1 MRFGSSG
8 PVRKPAGP
16 TLALPALE
24 RTQMGPDEVETRC
37 GPSNLQGAVLH
48 SRICQGVKEHSRHA
62 PNRNSE
68 KRPHRSQPISHR
80 RSPCV
85 SGAQHE
91 PRICLGRAT
100 STTWVSYVGISGLG
114 ALMDL
119 SSTLGDPGSAPIR
132 GISSVRDSGGFRISA
147 GTHVTPWAAL
157 QIDFQYVAPV
167 KFESTSNGTQR
178 IPIYT
183 GSLTLKGY
191 PLAKLLESTLEGRLQ
206 PFVKVSP
213 SVSGLAH
220 TPIKTPIA
228 FTIGV
233 GGGHRVLAE

>member
-1 MRFGSSG
+1 
-8 PVRKPAGP
+8 
-16 TLALPALE
+16 
-24 RTQMGPDEVETRC
+24 
-37 GPSNLQGAVLH
+37 
-48 SRICQGVKEHSRHA
+48 
-62 PNRNSE
+62 
-68 KRPHRSQPISHR
+68 
-80 RSPCV
+80 
-85 SGAQHE
+85 
-91 PRICLGRAT
+91 
-100 STTWVSYVGISGLG
+100 
-114 ALMDL
+114 
-119 SSTLGDPGSAPIR
+119 
-132 GISSVRDSGGFRISA
+132 
-147 GTHVTPWAAL
+147 L

-228 FTIGV
+228 FTVGV
-233 GGGHRVLAE
+233 GGGTEYWLNESFTVNIEGAYWWGTAALKHLNYGTLSLGAAYHF

>member
-1 MRFGSSG
+1 MRQTEIPRSG
-8 PVRKPAGP
+8 PIARI
-16 TLALPALE
+16 LS
-24 RTQMGPDEVETRC
+24 RTA
-37 GPSNLQGAVLH
+37 AVLAFLLL
-48 SRICQGVKEHSRHA
+48 S
-62 PNRNSE
+62 
-68 KRPHRSQPISHR
+68 
-80 RSPCV
+80 
-85 SGAQHE
+85 
-91 PRICLGRAT
+91 T
-100 STTWVSYVGISGLG
+100 STASAWESDFYDMGSYVGISGLG
-114 ALMDL
+114 AIMDL
-119 SSTLGDPGSAPIR
+119 GSTLGDAGSAPIR

-228 FTIGV
+228 FTVGV
-233 GGGHRVLAE
+233 GGGTEYWLNESFTVNIEGAYWWGTAALKHLNYGTLSLGAAYHF